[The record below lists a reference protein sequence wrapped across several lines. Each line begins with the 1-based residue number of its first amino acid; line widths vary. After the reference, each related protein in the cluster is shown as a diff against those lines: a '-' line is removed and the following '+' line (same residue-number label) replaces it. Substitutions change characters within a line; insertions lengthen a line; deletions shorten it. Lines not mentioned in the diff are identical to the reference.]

1 MSAHD
6 GVELIDA
13 TIADMGNSRLF
24 DGRPWTASEYKLELL
39 AIREAITR
47 DADWSEMQ
55 ESNLR
60 THLAAAEAR
69 ADAAV
74 AEAAEEQ
81 ATHER
86 AEAKLSAEL
95 ERARSL
101 AVLLEQEV
109 AALTIGGGRRV
120 L

>member
-6 GVELIDA
+6 GVSLIDA
-13 TIADMGNSRLF
+13 TITDIDKSSF
-24 DGRPWTASEYKLELL
+24 YASTENAKARKLELL